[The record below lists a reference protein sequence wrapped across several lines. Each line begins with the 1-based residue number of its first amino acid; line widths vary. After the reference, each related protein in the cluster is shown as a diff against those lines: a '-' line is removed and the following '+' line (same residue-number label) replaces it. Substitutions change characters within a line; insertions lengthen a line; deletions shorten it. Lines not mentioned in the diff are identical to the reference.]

1 MEKMKY
7 KYLITLVI
15 FVTIII
21 YIGAYKYDIADTA
34 DTQIVDNIFKQDGS
48 QLIEIKD
55 SVQVTEKAKTD
66 AKSPLDYIYKVG
78 DEKANLFLLSYEDK
92 ENKLNIGDTLTL
104 KKGNENISDQLY
116 FMFRETYPNV
126 SIKDMELDSV
136 EEAYQATQ
144 LAIWE
149 IAIRTG
155 EVQQYNELSR
165 IDSIR
170 EDVGLKNVS
179 SNVFR
184 KAKNLVSFVEK
195 YSSEYNE
202 EIQLNPLL
210 IIDNSNVKDEAI
222 SIDNDLIVGPYSYS
236 IQAGILSNVEITI
249 VDNDGKEIMGQVV
262 DANGFE
268 IKDYKEQK
276 KFYIRFPREYEKV
289 KFKIKTDVKRL
300 VPTIYECNNS
310 NYIVNTYINDTM
322 EKELEINLSK
332 K

>member
-1 MEKMKY
+1 MFLEK
-7 KYLITLVI
+7 
-15 FVTIII
+15 
-21 YIGAYKYDIADTA
+21 
-34 DTQIVDNIFKQDGS
+34 Q
-48 QLIEIKD
+48 
-55 SVQVTEKAKTD
+55 
-66 AKSPLDYIYKVG
+66 
-78 DEKANLFLLSYEDK
+78 
-92 ENKLNIGDTLTL
+92 
-104 KKGNENISDQLY
+104 
-116 FMFRETYPNV
+116 
-126 SIKDMELDSV
+126 
-136 EEAYQATQ
+136 
-144 LAIWE
+144 
-149 IAIRTG
+149 
-155 EVQQYNELSR
+155 
-165 IDSIR
+165 
-170 EDVGLKNVS
+170 
-179 SNVFR
+179 
-184 KAKNLVSFVEK
+184 KNLVSFVEK